1 MPAKPPRGYRP
12 TEPPEPSRLTLDEFG
27 QFKKMFED
35 SSLAWWIKVAGAGA
49 GVEILRIGWLAIRYF
64 GKF

>member
-1 MPAKPPRGYRP
+1 
-12 TEPPEPSRLTLDEFG
+12 LDEFG